1 MSRPAIEL
9 APRERFEALGRI
21 FDSRVVGR
29 LAAASGPALLTLYL
43 AFNAGGFFAGA
54 PAVAAT
60 ALGIALMLRITV
72 ADKPFAGFGPW
83 LAAAAAAL
91 GSYAAWTLISALWS
105 HAPAQAMIEFDR
117 ALMYWLALVLFG
129 SLPWNRLTLLWAVR
143 AFAAAMVLVALV
155 GLATRLAP
163 DVWAAPA
170 TLENDRLGY
179 PLTYWNALGVF
190 VAIAMVLCTNLAAR
204 REETPLAKALGAG
217 ALPVLAVTLYFTF
230 SRGGIAAALVG
241 LVAYALLGRPRGLL
255 PTALAALPPTVVALG
270 ACFQA
275 DVLST
280 ARYAAPAGV
289 AEGHDLALVVA
300 ACAVVAAL
308 VRLLLLRVLDP
319 RLNRLSVSGRAK
331 RATAIT
337 AAVSVGVALVVASVA
352 FDVPR
357 RVSDEY
363 KRFVNTSGIND
374 SGDLRNRLTDV
385 NNNGRL
391 VQWRVAAD
399 ALAAHPLT
407 GEGAGTFARI
417 WAKDGTGELKVEDA
431 HSLYMEALAELG
443 VPGLIFLVVA
453 LVGLLGG
460 LASRIRGP
468 DRAIYAA
475 LLAAG
480 LAWAAHAGVDWDWE
494 MPATVFWLFA
504 LGGMAIARQ
513 TGTRSLPT
521 PGRLGRAA
529 LGIGCLVLVV
539 TPALMALSQ
548 GQLNSAVKALK
559 DGDCRAA
566 SEDALAAIHFV
577 PARPEPYQVLGFCDS
592 RAGEYQLAIAMLTT
606 AVARDPGTWDSYYG
620 LALVRAAAEENPRA
634 AAKKAQALAPHEPL
648 AQNAV
653 RIFRTDD
660 PQKWRRRALSARLPI
675 Y

>member
-1 MSRPAIEL
+1 M
-9 APRERFEALGRI
+9 
-21 FDSRVVGR
+21 FDSRVAGR
-29 LAAASGPALLTLYL
+29 LAAASGPALITLYL
-43 AFNAGGFFAGA
+43 AFDAGGFFAGA
-54 PAVAAT
+54 PAVGAT
-60 ALGIALMLRITV
+60 ALGIVLVLRITI
-72 ADKPFAGFGPW
+72 ADEPFAGFGPW
-83 LAAAAAAL
+83 LVAAVVAL
-91 GSYAAWTLISALWS
+91 GLYAVWTLASAFWS
-105 HAPAQAMIEFDR
+105 DAPAQAMIEFDR
-117 ALMYWLALVLFG
+117 VLLYLLALVLFG
-129 SLPWNRLTLLWAVR
+129 SLPWNRRTLLWAVR
-143 AFAAAMVLVALV
+143 ALAAAMVLVALV

-163 DVWAAPA
+163 DVWSAPA
-170 TLENDRLGY
+170 TVENDRLGY

-190 VAIAMVLCTNLAAR
+190 VAIAMVLCVNLAAR
-204 REETPLAKALGAG
+204 REEPRLAKALGSA
-217 ALPVLAVTLYFTF
+217 ALPVLAATLYFTF
-230 SRGGIAAALVG
+230 SRGAIAAALVG
-241 LVAYALLGRPRGLL
+241 LLAYALLARPRGLL
-255 PTALAALPPTVVALG
+255 SAALATVPPTVVALVF
-270 ACFQA
+270 CFGA

-280 ARYAAPAGV
+280 ARYEVPAGI
-289 AEGHDLALVVA
+289 AEGHHVAWIVA
-300 ACAVVAAL
+300 ACALVAAL
-308 VRLLLLRVLDP
+308 ARLTLIQVLDP
-319 RLNRLSVSGRAK
+319 RLERLAVPARAK
-331 RATAIT
+331 RS
-337 AAVSVGVALVVASVA
+337 AAVAAAVTGAVVLVVASVG
-352 FDVPR
+352 FDAPR
-357 RVSDEY
+357 TVSDLY
-363 KRFVNTSGIND
+363 KHFVSGSGIND
-374 SGDLRNRLTDV
+374 SGDLRSRLTNVD
-385 NNNGRL
+385 NNGRL
-391 VQWRVAAD
+391 VQWRVALD
-399 ALAAHPLT
+399 SFAAHPLK
-407 GEGAGTFARI
+407 GEGAGTFARD
-417 WAKDGTGELKVEDA
+417 WAKNGVGGFKVENA
-431 HSLYMEALAELG
+431 HSLYLGVLAELG
-443 VPGLIFLVVA
+443 APGLIFLLVA
-453 LVGLLGG
+453 LVGLFGG